1 MSKLQNQIL
10 RTALTAAENER
21 DTIKKS
27 VQKLSKNAQDY
38 ASIEFVIGKLK
49 RVASK
54 NNIAPNAP
62 LEDLVRQLETK
73 LGSLQGTTATLR
85 QKLKSAGVSEAE
97 TTEGEFITAR
107 CWAESDRRADAA
119 FNISV
124 GADGFKIARS

>member
-21 DTIKKS
+21 DTLKKS

-38 ASIEFVIGKLK
+38 ASIEFVIGELK

-62 LEDLVRQLETK
+62 LGDLVRQLETK

-85 QKLKSAGVSEAE
+85 
-97 TTEGEFITAR
+97 
-107 CWAESDRRADAA
+107 
-119 FNISV
+119 
-124 GADGFKIARS
+124 

>member
-21 DTIKKS
+21 DTLKKS

-54 NNIAPNAP
+54 NNITPNAP

-85 QKLKSAGVSEAE
+85 
-97 TTEGEFITAR
+97 
-107 CWAESDRRADAA
+107 
-119 FNISV
+119 
-124 GADGFKIARS
+124 